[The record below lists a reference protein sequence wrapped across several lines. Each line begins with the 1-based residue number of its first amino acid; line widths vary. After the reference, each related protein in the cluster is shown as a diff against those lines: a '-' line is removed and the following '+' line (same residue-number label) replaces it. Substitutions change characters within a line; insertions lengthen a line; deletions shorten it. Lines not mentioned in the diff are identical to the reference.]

1 MSAQVV
7 DTTKKP
13 SRKMRIQAEADPAPT
28 PVKRR
33 RILLVCSPKGGSTKT
48 STCRSVAV
56 AAAQAG
62 LKVATLDLDRQ
73 RTLTKWWAARP
84 DEGVV
89 QFDHH
94 EGNMGDLD
102 SVFAELDED
111 YDLVVI
117 DTPPGIED
125 HPVAVKRLVTLA
137 DLVLVPTGQHKDDRD
152 SVVRW
157 MEFLKSYGK
166 PAAFLLGRA
175 KKRTRV
181 LDVARAHLNKSGR
194 LCPIVVYD
202 TEDIPAAFEAGLTVL
217 DINGARGAEEV
228 EGVWHYV
235 KNEMGI

>member
-1 MSAQVV
+1 MNADDVV
-7 DTTKKP
+7 AVEQ
-13 SRKMRIQAEADPAPT
+13 SRKRSSKAKDMAESAPAP
-28 PVKRR
+28 KRR

-48 STCRSVAV
+48 STVRGLAV
-56 AAAQAG
+56 AAAQAD

-73 RTLTKWWAARP
+73 RTLTKWWTVRP
-84 DEGVV
+84 EEGVV

-94 EGNMGDLD
+94 EGHMDDLG
-102 SVFAELDED
+102 SAFAELDD
-111 YDLVVI
+111 YDLVLI

-125 HPVAVKRLVTLA
+125 HPVAVKRLVTMA
-137 DLVLVPTGQHKDDRD
+137 DMILVPTGQHKDDRD
-152 SVVRW
+152 SVIKW

-166 PAAFLLGRA
+166 PASFLLGRV

-181 LDVARAHLNKSGR
+181 LDAARAHLNKTGK

-217 DINGARGAEEV
+217 DINGARGIEEV

-235 KNEMGI
+235 KNEMGL